1 MQGIHSQDGQQ
12 ALSGLAN
19 SKLIELKRGLNQASK
34 PFNLKELT
42 VEQIQEVKAHELER
56 NEEAAEMFENYF
68 ATMLVKEMRSS
79 LKTGFFEGPG
89 SDAYGAWFDEHM
101 GASLRKGDGLG
112 IGKMVRDALNPNP
125 ARQASKFEETLGGF
139 QKMQHSQKDE
149 LTR

>member
-1 MQGIHSQDGQQ
+1 MQGISNQDGKQ

-19 SKLIELKRGLNQASK
+19 SKLIELKRGLKQSSK
-34 PFNLKELT
+34 QFDLEKLTADEVKEVKSKEL
-42 VEQIQEVKAHELER
+42 AR

-89 SDAYGAWFDEHM
+89 SDAYGAWFDDHM
-101 GASLRKGDGLG
+101 GASLRQGDGMG

-125 ARQASKFEETLGGF
+125 AQRASKFEETMGGF
-139 QKMQHSQKDE
+139 RKMQHIEKDE
-149 LTR
+149 STR